1 MPKKALEKILE
12 QTEQKL
18 ELLKELG
25 INSFPREKVEPIFR
39 KKTLA
44 LKRLR
49 EEIGDCQR
57 CGLAKTR
64 ARIVFGEGDPSA
76 EVVFVGEAP
85 GEKED
90 LSGKPFVGPAG
101 KLLTDIIELGMRI
114 PRSRVYICN
123 VVKCRPPEN
132 RDPKREEISAC
143 QRFLKKQLD
152 IVQPKV
158 IIALGKHSAQWL
170 LEKEEPISQLRG
182 KWGEYNGIMVMPTYH
197 PAYLLYNR
205 AGKRELWM
213 DIKKVI
219 EYLKKG
225 EIG

>member
-1 MPKKALEKILE
+1 MPKKALEKIID
-12 QTEQKL
+12 QAEQKL

-25 INSFPREKVEPIFR
+25 INFFPREKVDPIFR
-39 KKTLA
+39 KRMLA

-64 ARIVFGEGDPSA
+64 NSIVFGEGDPSA
-76 EVVFVGEAP
+76 EIVLVGEAP

-101 KLLTDIIELGMRI
+101 KLLTDIIELGMRM
-114 PRSRVYICN
+114 PRSKVYICN

-132 RDPKREEISAC
+132 RDPKKEEITAC
-143 QRFLKKQLD
+143 QGFLRKQLE
-152 IVQPKV
+152 IVKPRV

-170 LEKEEPISQLRG
+170 LGKERPISELRG

-205 AGKRELWM
+205 AGKREVWM

-219 EYLKKG
+219 QYLKKG
-225 EIG
+225 EMG